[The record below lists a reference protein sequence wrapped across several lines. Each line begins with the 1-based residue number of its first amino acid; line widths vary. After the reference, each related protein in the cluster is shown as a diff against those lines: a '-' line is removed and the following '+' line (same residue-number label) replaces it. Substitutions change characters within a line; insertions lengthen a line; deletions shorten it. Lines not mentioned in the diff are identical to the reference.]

1 MSLQSDFLTRAVT
14 AARQGGHVFPEMA
27 ACEAALESGWG
38 LSRLARVAN
47 NLFGQK
53 QDHGR
58 NEGIGTLALP
68 TREYLHGRW
77 MIVDAFW
84 VKFPDWAAAF
94 AGRME
99 ILRALSSEFPAYA
112 HALQAA
118 NPEQFVQLVSER
130 WSTDPE
136 RARKVLSIYD
146 EHHLLLASLAPPSSS
161 NATKSPAVSVSG
173 SSSSA

>member
-1 MSLQSDFLTRAVT
+1 MSLQIEFLTQAVA
-14 AARQGGHVFPEMA
+14 AARQGGHIFPEMA

-38 LSRLARVAN
+38 LSRLARIAN

-53 QDHGR
+53 QNRGHTQ
-58 NEGIGTLALP
+58 GIGTLTLP

-77 MIVDAFW
+77 VTVDAFW

-94 AGRME
+94 AGRMA
-99 ILRALSSEFPAYA
+99 ILRALSAEFPAYD
-112 HALQAA
+112 HALHAA
-118 NPEQFVQLVSER
+118 TPEQFVQLVSER

-146 EHHLLLASLAPPSSS
+146 EHQPLLASLAAAPSQV
-161 NATKSPAVSVSG
+161 PASTQIAG
-173 SSSSA
+173 SAQA

>member
-1 MSLQSDFLTRAVT
+1 MSLQTDFLTRAV
-14 AARQGGHVFPEMA
+14 AAAHQGGHIFPEMA

-38 LSRLARVAN
+38 LSRLSRLAS

-53 QDHGR
+53 QDRSR
-58 NEGIGTLALP
+58 NQGIGTLALP
-68 TREYLHGRW
+68 TREYFHGRW
-77 MIVDAFW
+77 VVVDAYW

-99 ILRALSSEFPAYA
+99 ILRSLSAEFPAYA
-112 HALQAA
+112 NALQAK

-136 RARKVLSIYD
+136 RAHKVLSIYD
-146 EHHLLLASLAPPSSS
+146 EHQVLLASLAPTSVIPVKPPPALES
-161 NATKSPAVSVSG
+161 ASPIRA
-173 SSSSA
+173 

>member
-1 MSLQSDFLTRAVT
+1 MSLQTDFLTRAVI
-14 AARQGGHVFPEMA
+14 AARQGGHIFPDMA

-53 QDHGR
+53 QDRGH
-58 NEGIGTLALP
+58 NKGIGTLALP
-68 TREYLHGRW
+68 TREFLHGRW
-77 MIVDAFW
+77 VVVDAFW

-99 ILRALSSEFPAYA
+99 ILRALSVEFPAYA

-118 NPEQFVQLVSER
+118 NPEQFIQLVSER

-146 EHHLLLASLAPPSSS
+146 EHQPLLASLAPP
-161 NATKSPAVSVSG
+161 APAVPAAPGAVN
-173 SSSSA
+173 AAQA